1 MYNHDSLNNRL
12 LYRRF
17 FYSCLSILLIVAS
30 IPFQEILVHA
40 DEDRPPAPLFIEN
53 EDNLIVKQPFA
64 IQMNEVEDKDWVL
77 TLPDQLTWEQS
88 NDEEHIEY
96 DEEFNQLVI
105 QANQESKTF
114 TLQATHAGVYAI
126 SVQSVTNEEK
136 ILYQDVTVHIS
147 DAEEVIETE
156 DSHDEKKDK
165 ETDIPTEL
173 ENPEYNEDQEEIKT
187 DEQLEEELEEPVDNE
202 DVSENLDGNKESEP
216 ALEETIDNADKE
228 QTPVKEETK
237 DDENRAPVEPL
248 EESELEEATDNLKD
262 GSKHESNE
270 QPQQSNV
277 TDDLQNQLNA
287 VKERFT
293 TSSVDLAN
301 VSTIPLPPVGGP
313 NVSDLFTYAG
323 DRNVAQHPNS
333 NVRVLADGTRNKSS
347 AMWFNERIDLN
358 QSFQT
363 TMHLY
368 INGANPNQR
377 QIADGLTFTMHND
390 PRGLQAIGQR
400 GESLGAYGTL
410 RERSYTGFIQ
420 NALSFE
426 FDTYHNG
433 DYSDRGL
440 QNQSHTAVVNP
451 SVIDRGFLGTQNA
464 RMVHSNITYRTIINN
479 NWQSFTVKWEKTSN
493 FGGTLSYSFAGQTT
507 TYSISDYRNVFNNNR
522 VYWGFTGATGE
533 EVGVYA
539 IAYADLPQRPRAEKR
554 VRNITSGETAF
565 QRDSSAYPG
574 DILEYEITLQ
584 NPAENG
590 LGATWQNV
598 QVEDRLPSGLT
609 YVADGSKDKPTGIDG
624 QKLTFQAGNIGVAS
638 SKTLT
643 FRVKVDDRAIG
654 PLANQA
660 FAAASSGVFQ
670 GQVSTNESSITL
682 KAIQIDGDPVP
693 QTFHAGTDPST
704 WDVSSFVK
712 NMRITPNRLHQA
724 ARVVG
729 FSETLPDVS
738 VPGTYT
744 IGVKIESTTYPG
756 VNKVIQ
762 VPITITDG
770 ALSFVAPHLD
780 FGTQVISS
788 SHQQYFGEV
797 IAGNKLTITD
807 TRHVKTN
814 WALSVQQKEAFRDHG
829 TGKALSA
836 TLLYMDNGN
845 EQTIGSHASIIASGQ
860 ITNGLEEVISDRWTE
875 SGKTGFFL
883 DVLPGNAR
891 VDQTYQTEL
900 TWTLQ
905 DVPANE

>member
-1 MYNHDSLNNRL
+1 MCNRDPLTNRL
-12 LYRRF
+12 LQRQF
-17 FYSCLSILLIVAS
+17 FYICLSVLLIVAS

-40 DEDRPPAPLFIEN
+40 DEDRPPAPFSIEN
-53 EDNLIVKQPFA
+53 EEDLVVEQPFT
-64 IQMNEVEDKDWVL
+64 IHINDSEEKNWVL

-88 NDEEHIEY
+88 NDDEHIEY
-96 DEEFNQLVI
+96 NEELNQLVF
-105 QANQESKTF
+105 QANQEVRKL
-114 TLQATHAGVYAI
+114 TLRAMHSGIYDI
-126 SVQSVTNEEK
+126 SVQSITNDEK
-136 ILYQDVTVHIS
+136 SLFKNVTVHIS
-147 DAEEVIETE
+147 EANEQNENEN
-156 DSHDEKKDK
+156 SHDEEADQ
-165 ETDIPTEL
+165 ESDIPTDIDHPEHQ
-173 ENPEYNEDQEEIKT
+173 ENQEESKT
-187 DEQLEEELEEPVDNE
+187 DEEQEEA
-202 DVSENLDGNKESEP
+202 SENLGEDKESEP
-216 ALEETIDNADKE
+216 TLDETNDTGGTTDEEKPPVMEETDDDKSVD
-228 QTPVKEETK
+228 PVDQPEE
-237 DDENRAPVEPL
+237 P
-248 EESELEEATDNLKD
+248 ELEEATDR
-262 GSKHESNE
+262 HEDEPQQKSNE
-270 QPQQSNV
+270 QPQQDDV
-277 TDDLQNQLNA
+277 TDDLQSQLNA

-323 DRNVAQHPNS
+323 DRNVAQHRNS

-347 AMWFNERIDLN
+347 AMWFNEQIDLN

-451 SVIDRGFLGTQNA
+451 SVIDRGIFGTQNA

-493 FGGTLSYSFAGQTT
+493 FGGRLSYSFAGQTT
-507 TYSISDYRNVFNNNR
+507 TYSIPDYRNVFNNNR

-554 VRNITSGETAF
+554 VRNLTSGEANF

-574 DILEYEITLQ
+574 DTLEYEITLQ

-609 YVADGSKDKPTGIDG
+609 YVADGSKDKPTSIDG

-643 FRVKVDDRAIG
+643 FRVKVDDRATG

-660 FAAASSGVFQ
+660 FAVASSGAFQ

-682 KAIQIDGDPVP
+682 KAIQIDGEPVP

-704 WDVSSFVK
+704 WDLSSFVK
-712 NMRITPNRLHQA
+712 NMRITPTRLHQA

-729 FSETLPDVS
+729 LAEALPDVS

-744 IGVKIESTTYPG
+744 IGVKIESTTYSG

-780 FGTQVISS
+780 FGTQVVSS

-797 IAGNKLTITD
+797 VPENKLTITD
-807 TRHVKTN
+807 TRHLKTH
-814 WALSVQQKEAFRDHG
+814 WALSVKQKEAFRDRN
-829 TGKALSA
+829 TGEALSA
-836 TLLYMDNGN
+836 TLLYIENGN
-845 EQTIGSHASIIASGQ
+845 QQTIGSNASLVASGR
-860 ITNGLEEVISDRWTE
+860 ITNGFEDVISDRWTE
-875 SGKTGFFL
+875 SGNKAGFFL
-883 DVLPGNAR
+883 DVSPGKAR
-891 VDQTYQTEL
+891 VDQSYQAEL